1 MYLWRDEANCKI
13 SILKEK
19 SDKEYYQYSQ
29 EISELSRLLEHE
41 QKTRDFIN
49 TKNAERKVVTA
60 KGKSGNKKGIIIK
73 KYIYINNKKNNI
85 YIYIFFF
92 LKKKKKIKDF

>member
-60 KGKSGNKKGIIIK
+60 KGKSGNKKGKIIK
-73 KYIYINNKKNNI
+73 KYIYKKKKKNNI
-85 YIYIFFF
+85 YIYIYIFF
-92 LKKKKKIKDF
+92 KKKKEN